1 MQAKV
6 EEFKEM
12 LVDMKRQLD
21 RIEEK
26 QEEMLRD
33 GKLIGSVESGGKQE
47 EVTQEDKE
55 GKTDEKTSISS
66 IIKKF
71 GGNNS
76 EDSSDDEE
84 DEVEEDEE
92 EEDEDDEEEEKGS
105 GERGRMGLVAMAGGS
120 FLIGGALYHHSG

>member
-47 EVTQEDKE
+47 EVMQDDEE
-55 GKTDEKTSISS
+55 GKTDKKTFISS

-84 DEVEEDEE
+84 DD

-105 GERGRMGLVAMAGGS
+105 GERGRMGLVAMAGGA
-120 FLIGGALYHHSG
+120 FLIGGALHNHSG